1 MLNFLYTV
9 IIYPLIQIIEFS
21 FVLFDSVFKNQGIAV
36 IGVSLAVSILCLPLY
51 IVAEH
56 WQQIQRDT
64 EKKLEPGIQRIK
76 SVFKG
81 DEQYMILTTFY
92 KENHYHPLM
101 ALRSSFG
108 LLIQIPFF
116 MAAYS
121 FLSNLESLRGYSFL
135 FIRDMG
141 AQDALFSIGGFPVNV
156 LPIAMTL
163 INIIAG
169 AIYTKGFKFKDKIT
183 IYGMALI
190 FLVILYS
197 SPAGLV
203 LYWTMNNVFSLV
215 KNIFYKIKNPAKVL
229 YIIFAAAIFGLDFYV
244 LFVHNGFLHKRI
256 LLAAIATA
264 LLGVPFLAKYVSR
277 LLDTTLK
284 SLAENKKSR
293 FGIFFVSSVAL
304 CLFAGSVIPSFIIGS
319 SPVEF
324 SNIDGYGSPLY
335 FIYNSTIQTFGL
347 FVFWMSCV
355 YFLFNARIQA
365 GFTVIMPVLLFVAL
379 IDAFV
384 FSGDY
389 GTLSR
394 LITFAENIDSAPAW
408 QSVLNSI
415 CIIIAVC
422 VPVILL
428 KFKKEKI
435 LNGILAVIL
444 IAEAGISVVHIA
456 QIQKGYSEYK
466 KTVADK
472 IQEVDSISPLYHVS
486 KAGKNVFVIML
497 DRAENSYV
505 VPIFEAFPELYDIYD
520 GFTLYHN
527 TASWNQGTLLASPP
541 LFGGYEY
548 IPSEIN
554 KRKTEKLVDKQN
566 EALLTL
572 PRIFTE
578 QADFTAQVSDL
589 SWANYSWIPDMS
601 ICAPYEKI
609 EGFNVERKYTD
620 LWVKQNPDK
629 VRANITSTCLK
640 RNLVWFSLF
649 KAVPLFARDSVY
661 DDGSW
666 WSSDEQTS
674 DIMEFIDYYSALDYM
689 PELTDFSAEGN
700 KFFAIVNDT
709 THSGQVLQAPDYV
722 PSIDVEDRTHSK
734 VEKYRSV
741 SGNIA
746 AFKRFGEWLQYLKE
760 NGCYDNSRI
769 IFVAD
774 HGIGTTEGFK
784 LDFEQTE
791 FPQGYNPDHNHPLL
805 LVKDFNA
812 KGKLSVNEDFMTNA
826 DVPAIAT
833 KGIIENPKNPATG
846 KEIKEI
852 PPEQKKASGVVLTH
866 NWRPGGNGLNTF
878 TVPEDDW
885 YTISENIFEAKNWQK
900 GIK

>member
-1 MLNFLYTV
+1 MVNFLYTV
-9 IIYPLIQIIEFS
+9 IIYPLVQIIEFS
-21 FVLFDSVFKNQGIAV
+21 FVLFDSIFKNQGIAV

-81 DEQYMILTTFY
+81 DEQYMILSTY
-92 KENHYHPLM
+92 YRENHYHPLM

-121 FLSNLESLRGYSFL
+121 FLSNLSSLKGCSFL

-141 AQDALFSIGGFPVNV
+141 SQDAFFSIGSFPVNV
-156 LPIAMTL
+156 LPIAMTV

-169 AIYTKGFKFKDKIT
+169 AIYTKGFKFKDKIS
-183 IYGMALI
+183 IYAMALV
-190 FLVILYS
+190 FLVILYT
-197 SPAGLV
+197 SPSGLV

-215 KNIFYKIKNPAKVL
+215 KNVFYKIKNPRKVL
-229 YIIFAAAIFGLDFYV
+229 YIIFAIAVLAMDAFV

-256 LLAAIATA
+256 LLAAVLTI
-264 LLGVPFLAKYVSR
+264 LLFVPYAVRFVSK

-284 SLAENKKSR
+284 PLVENKKTR
-293 FGIFFVSSVAL
+293 FSIFFVSCLSL
-304 CLFAGSVIPSFIIGS
+304 CLFAGTVIPSFIIGS

-335 FIYNSTIQTFGL
+335 FIYTSFTQTFGL
-347 FVFWMSCV
+347 LVFWLLCI

-365 GFTVIMPVLLFVAL
+365 SFAVVMPALLLVSL
-379 IDAFV
+379 VDAFI

-394 LITFAENIDSAPAW
+394 LITFAENIDSA
-408 QSVLNSI
+408 SIGTSILNVV
-415 CIIIAVC
+415 CIIVACCI
-422 VPVILL
+422 PFILL
-428 KFKKEKI
+428 KIKKEKI
-435 LNGILAVIL
+435 LSGILSVIL
-444 IAEAGISVVHIA
+444 IAEVALSFVHII
-456 QIQKGYSEYK
+456 QIQSEYSSYK
-466 KTVADK
+466 KNTAQN
-472 IQEVDSISPLYHVS
+472 IQEVEKISPVYHVS
-486 KAGKNVFVIML
+486 KTGKNVFVIML
-497 DRAENSYV
+497 DRAESSYLL
-505 VPIFEAFPELYDIYD
+505 PIFDAFPELYNIYD
-520 GFTLYHN
+520 GFTFYHN

-548 IPSEIN
+548 TPYEIN
-554 KRKTEKLVDKQN
+554 KRKNEKLVDKQN
-566 EALLTL
+566 EALLTM

-601 ICAPYEKI
+601 ICDSYEKI

-629 VRANITSTCLK
+629 VRPNITSTCLK

-649 KAVPLFARDSVY
+649 KAVPVFARDSIY

-689 PELTDFSAEGN
+689 CELTDFSAEGN
-700 KFFAIVNDT
+700 RFFAIVNDT

-722 PSIDVEDRTHSK
+722 PSMKVEDKTVSK

-746 AFKRFGEWLQYLKE
+746 AYKRFGEWLEYLKQ
-760 NGCYDNSRI
+760 NDCYDNSRI

-774 HGIGTTEGFK
+774 HGIGTNEAFN
-784 LDFEQTE
+784 LDFEQTD
-791 FPQGYNPDHNHPLL
+791 FPNSYNPDHNHPLL

-812 KGKLSVNEDFMTNA
+812 KGKLTVNTDFMTNA

-833 KGIIENPKNPATG
+833 KGIIKNPKNPATE

-852 PPEQKKASGVVLTH
+852 PPETKKASGVVLTH
-866 NWRPGGNGLNTF
+866 NWRPGGNGINTF
-878 TVPEDDW
+878 TIPEKDY
-885 YTISENIFEAKNWQK
+885 YTISENIFKAKNWQQ
-900 GIK
+900 GVN